1 MTGFSTRVEQA
12 FQARVKGCH
21 IWMGALGPL
30 SVREGHDFSRAGRDS
45 NHEGFSPRST
55 FFTTAQLF
63 LIGRINFVIKKEQT
77 SPSDQTWVLS
87 SLEHD
92 QLVKAKKHPIP
103 RRHLKG
109 PELLVLWSLRLY
121 LIFMMA
127 VVTYQVWLAA
137 R

>member
-1 MTGFSTRVEQA
+1 MMKKPEPQA
-12 FQARVKGCH
+12 
-21 IWMGALGPL
+21 
-30 SVREGHDFSRAGRDS
+30 
-45 NHEGFSPRST
+45 
-55 FFTTAQLF
+55 
-63 LIGRINFVIKKEQT
+63 

-127 VVTYQVWLAA
+127 VVAYQVWLAA